1 MTGAAACCARA
12 ANGHATAALPTSVT
26 KSRRFIVAPMREAGK
41 LNTNLPHRTTAGC
54 DVNHAPNRP
63 RSDGRSGTSSAR
75 CFPMPTRTKRAT
87 TRHRANG
94 LVGRLARLHLSN
106 PHELFN
112 VLVGVEQKADRDF
125 SRVPWRP
132 SRSRRRANL
141 LAPALGGCRIWSHE
155 RYGRRRLPPACTGS
169 RCPPRRT

>member
-12 ANGHATAALPTSVT
+12 ANGHAAAALPTSVT
-26 KSRRFIVAPMREAGK
+26 KSRRFIVAPMREARK

-63 RSDGRSGTSSAR
+63 RPDSRSTISSVR
-75 CFPMPTRTKRAT
+75 CLPMPTRTKWAT
-87 TRHRANG
+87 TGHRANG

-106 PHELFN
+106 PHELFS

-125 SRVPWRP
+125 SRVHWLDGSSTVPGACAECTGLRVVA
-132 SRSRRRANL
+132 STSKSRRL
-141 LAPALGGCRIWSHE
+141 E
-155 RYGRRRLPPACTGS
+155 
-169 RCPPRRT
+169 